1 VEAATA
7 PRGAAATQDG
17 LKRAIS
23 RNMLLLFV
31 VGDVL
36 GAGIYALVGTIG
48 DRVGGAIWASFLLAI
63 VLAFLI
69 VVAAINAR
77 GIGESVKLNVGFTLI
92 ELSGLVLVVVIGAGA
107 LFDGLGDPGR
117 ALEIK
122 DGEALLPAVMAGAG
136 PA

>member
-1 VEAATA
+1 
-7 PRGAAATQDG
+7 
-17 LKRAIS
+17 
-23 RNMLLLFV
+23 
-31 VGDVL
+31 
-36 GAGIYALVGTIG
+36 
-48 DRVGGAIWASFLLAI
+48 
-63 VLAFLI
+63 
-69 VVAAINAR
+69 
-77 GIGESVKLNVGFTLI
+77 VKLNVGFTLI